1 MHNSPNLEPE
11 HGRPVRRPSDDEKA
25 VLGEVTPSSQGLG
38 ALFGDAER
46 TPDPGPVRSPG
57 PADQAAMDAVAR
69 GYEVVRPEDGT
80 DYLLPREDSPRT
92 EEDPAEVEGDEP
104 SR

>member
-1 MHNSPNLEPE
+1 MQNSRNLEPE
-11 HGRPVRRPSDDEKA
+11 PGRPVRRPSDDGKA
-25 VLGEVTPSSQGLG
+25 AVGEVTPSSQGLG

-69 GYEVVRPEDGT
+69 EYEVVRSEDGT
-80 DYLLPREDSPRT
+80 DYLLPREDSPQAV
-92 EEDPAEVEGDEP
+92 EDPAEVEGE
-104 SR
+104 